1 MPRRPRLVEREVPLH
16 IIQRG
21 NNRQPCFLAES
32 DYLVYLDLLK
42 RAARA
47 SDCVIHAYVLM
58 GNHVHVLATPTF
70 RDSPG
75 QMMKAVGERY
85 VRYFNERHERTGTL
99 WDGRF
104 KSCLVHSET
113 YLMVCYRYIELN
125 PTRAG
130 MVSEPLQYRWSSHPA
145 NAAGEENQLITPHFI
160 YQALGPDNQARQAA
174 YRALFAQKM
183 GDEHLA
189 ALRDAT
195 NHNYACGDAMFIKK
209 IEDTLGV
216 AAARRPSSD
225 TGDM

>member
-1 MPRRPRLVEREVPLH
+1 MPRRPRLVECQVPLH

-21 NNRQPCFLAES
+21 NNRQPCFASES
-32 DYLVYLDLLK
+32 DYLVYLDLLR

-47 SDCVIHAYVLM
+47 AECAIHAYVLM
-58 GNHVHVLATPTF
+58 GNHVHILATPAS
-70 RDSPG
+70 RESPG

-125 PTRAG
+125 PLRAG
-130 MVSEPLQYRWSSHPA
+130 MVSEPLQYRWSSHPT
-145 NAAGEENQLITPHFI
+145 NAKGARDPLITPHYI
-160 YQALGPDNQARQAA
+160 YQSLGPDDEARQSA
-174 YRALFAQKM
+174 YRALFAQ
-183 GDEHLA
+183 DIAEEHVV

-195 NHNYACGDAMFIKK
+195 NHNYACGDRPSIQK
-209 IEDTLGV
+209 IERTLGH
-216 AAARRPSSD
+216 AAVRKPALGRRD
-225 TGDM
+225 A